1 MSYQSFNVDLYKYR
15 MLSIVVLTTDNRP
28 LASTLFTPD
37 YLLNSC
43 TTVDVPALS
52 VYPVEPNFYAAS
64 VYYSNNVLYIKSISN
79 FDKAALIA
87 F

>member
-1 MSYQSFNVDLYKYR
+1 MVDLYKYR
-15 MLSIVVLTTDNRP
+15 MLSIVVLTKDNRP
-28 LASTLFTPD
+28 LASTLFTPE
-37 YLLNSC
+37 YLINNC
-43 TTVDVPALS
+43 TTVDIPALS

-64 VYYSNNVLYIKSISN
+64 VYYSNNVLYIKSISH